1 MFCNHCGAELQEG
14 QRFCPLCGKPAG
26 ETAVPP
32 AGSRLARHLRL
43 LGVLWIVISV
53 FRLFGAGVCLIVGNV
68 LFRHIRMPPPVA
80 DFLPALMS
88 LIAGFL
94 LLSAVAGFAAGW
106 GLLQRLPWAR
116 VLALIIAGVSL
127 LDIPFGTALGVYT
140 LWVLLPSEADEEYT
154 RMARTA

>member
-1 MFCNHCGAELQEG
+1 
-14 QRFCPLCGKPAG
+14 
-26 ETAVPP
+26 
-32 AGSRLARHLRL
+32 
-43 LGVLWIVISV
+43 
-53 FRLFGAGVCLIVGNV
+53 
-68 LFRHIRMPPPVA
+68 MPPPV
-80 DFLPALMS
+80 DNFLPALMS

-140 LWVLLPSEADEEYT
+140 LFVLLPSEADEEYT